1 MPRLFFSKKR
11 VGMEKIRSAVS
22 NSYFVLALALV
33 GIFIGY
39 LLRIFL
45 SRTLTL
51 EEFGLFYAVS
61 AFIGLFTLVRYL
73 GLNQALAKFI
83 PEFLIRNERGNIK
96 SSIAIVLVIQTLTI
110 IAFIMLVFAF
120 REQISLSFFKS
131 PAAEPVLVLMMLSF
145 FPSMFFTIFQSVFQG
160 FQKLKLYASVE
171 PVRIL
176 FTFAFSII
184 FIDMGATGVAIA
196 YLIAACVTTA
206 ILFRNFYG
214 LGVTKVKSK
223 VSYRLAR
230 KLLGFGVPVFVSSIA
245 AIVISYTDTIVITFY
260 RTLQE
265 VALYQVALPTSQ
277 LLLVFSG
284 SIAAVAFPLISELY
298 SRKRYKDVEK
308 GVRIMSVLL
317 MAMIMPF
324 VAVLATFPETIIV
337 FLFGD
342 SFILASFT
350 LQVLSVSMIFY
361 SVFVIFQTTLD
372 GIGKPFVT
380 TKLMFSMAAIN
391 LILNLLLVPVLGIT
405 GSAFASL
412 IAYLSGAVIGMRYVS
427 IHAGV
432 TLPFRRLAK
441 IIGSGAIAA
450 AVMHSLRALLTLPI
464 LAEFILSVVAGIA
477 AYIAAASV
485 LRAITFED
493 IKFIES
499 KGSIPGPVRKIARF
513 LFRQSRGVVV

>member
-1 MPRLFFSKKR
+1 
-11 VGMEKIRSAVS
+11 MEKIRNAVS
-22 NSYFVLALALV
+22 NSYFVLSLSLL

-45 SRTLTL
+45 SRTLPL
-51 EEFGLFYAVS
+51 EDFGLFYAVS

-73 GLNQALAKFI
+73 GLNQALAKYI
-83 PEFLIRNERGNIK
+83 PEFMIHNQKDSIK
-96 SSIAIVLVIQTLTI
+96 SSVLSVFIIQSLTI
-110 IAFIMLVFAF
+110 IAFTSLIFIF
-120 REQISLSFFKS
+120 RDQISLSLFKS
-131 PAAEPVLVLMMLSF
+131 PSAEPILLLMTLSF

-160 FQKLKLYASVE
+160 YQKLKLYASVE
-171 PVRIL
+171 PIRIALTFL
-176 FTFAFSII
+176 FSVI
-184 FIDMGATGVAIA
+184 FIDMGAAGVAVA
-196 YLIAACVTTA
+196 YLIAACATT
-206 ILFRNFYG
+206 IIFFRSFYG
-214 LGVTKVKSK
+214 LGITRHVSKMSFGLTK
-223 VSYRLAR
+223 
-230 KLLGFGVPVFVSSIA
+230 KLLKFSMPVFVSSIA

-324 VAVLATFPETIIV
+324 VAVLVTFPETIIG

-499 KGSIPGPVRKIARF
+499 KGNIPGPVRKIARAV
-513 LFRQSRGVVV
+513 FRKRSA